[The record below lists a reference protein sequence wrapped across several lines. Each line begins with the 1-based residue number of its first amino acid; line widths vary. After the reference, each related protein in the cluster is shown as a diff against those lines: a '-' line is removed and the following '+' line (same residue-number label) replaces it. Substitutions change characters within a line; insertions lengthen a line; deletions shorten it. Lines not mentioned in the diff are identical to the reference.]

1 MNSKVYKKV
10 PTVRVNMYKMTT
22 VLFFC
27 PGAQYI
33 LFITIVFLWHW
44 LHSVFYVGKELR
56 QQRVKKCASQHIMQ
70 YLFRRFLCPPPPPP
84 FPHAK
89 NVFVTSKM
97 SVGQHNTQKHFKPS
111 PTTHKNDPFY
121 LYSVYILQHIVPRLK
136 SSFLRAVSRGFC
148 F

>member
-1 MNSKVYKKV
+1 
-10 PTVRVNMYKMTT
+10 
-22 VLFFC
+22 
-27 PGAQYI
+27 
-33 LFITIVFLWHW
+33 
-44 LHSVFYVGKELR
+44 
-56 QQRVKKCASQHIMQ
+56 MQ

-121 LYSVYILQHIVPRLK
+121 LYSVYYSIQYEAQIQ
-136 SSFLRAVSRGFC
+136 FLTRSKPWVLLLNKECKRYYSMVFTKN
-148 F
+148 